1 MLDIVCKPGS
11 PVRHAIHI
19 LAHVRR
25 ACWQVM
31 TYMPAVRAR
40 VRMTECCSLQ
50 VMKTVVTASTSR
62 RQCYATTSRQMP
74 PRGSIDAPARQWRP
88 WDPWRPSLLCNT
100 GQKRP
105 NQHTQLQL
113 NKEECSLCLSF
124 LSSPQCYL
132 PRRLQAP
139 LLCFPA
145 SHWSHL
151 TAQAPQL
158 PYPAT
163 ILRLHVPNRMTE
175 C

>member
-1 MLDIVCKPGS
+1 MACRTGEPGLQTTS
-11 PVRHAIHI
+11 STHKNEICGYVIHTTSSI
-19 LAHVRR
+19 YKQGYSLG
-25 ACWQVM
+25 
-31 TYMPAVRAR
+31 
-40 VRMTECCSLQ
+40 LQ
-50 VMKTVVTASTSR
+50 VMKTAVTASTSR
-62 RQCYATTSRQMP
+62 RQCCATRSRQMP

-88 WDPWRPSLLCNT
+88 WDPWRPSLLSNT

-139 LLCFPA
+139 LLCFTA